1 MDRLPA
7 LPDRPLSH
15 PARAAAALTFGTV
28 AGLRHARGLHPG
40 GVARHAV
47 LRVPGGRCPG
57 VPLLDEPGEHA
68 AIVRLSN
75 ALGAPLGRPDGIG
88 LALRVPDAHGP
99 GRHQDLLVTGTSGR
113 PVPAAPAPGRPQV
126 LLAPG
131 PGGRRVLRPLPLPAP
146 RGFSG
151 TTFSS
156 LVPLRLGGRL
166 RMVGA
171 RAAAPFPD
179 RGFAD
184 LDAARVAKRFS
195 LCTAPLAGHFTPVAE
210 IELGEALEAAAAEA
224 LDLDPLH
231 TGGGIE
237 PVRLLRGIR
246 AAAYRASRA
255 RRGLPDSA
263 V

>member
-7 LPDRPLSH
+7 LLDRPLSH

-28 AGLRHARGLHPG
+28 AGLRHARGLHAG

-57 VPLLDEPGEHA
+57 VPPLDDPGEHA
-68 AIVRLSN
+68 AIVRLST

-113 PVPAAPAPGRPQV
+113 PV
-126 LLAPG
+126 
-131 PGGRRVLRPLPLPAP
+131 LRHLPLPAP